1 MVSKHQFRTI
11 DEYIAGFPENIR
23 DILEEL
29 RRVIR
34 EAAPRAEEAM
44 RYGIPTFRL
53 NGNLVHFAAFKH
65 HIGFYPTPSAIEAF
79 KEELSSYKQAKGS
92 VRFPIDKPLPYDL
105 IRKIV
110 QYRVDESQDSKKKE
124 RYDTHRHPM

>member
-1 MVSKHQFRTI
+1 MTDRDKSKGQVTTI
-11 DEYIAGFPENIR
+11 DEYIAGFPKNVR

-34 EAAPRAEEAM
+34 KEAPQAEEAI

-53 NGNLVHFAAFKH
+53 HGNLVHFAAFTH
-65 HIGFYPTPSAIEAF
+65 HIGFYPTPSAISAF
-79 KEELSSYKQAKGS
+79 SRELSAYEQAKGT

-105 IRKIV
+105 VRKIV
-110 QYRVDESQDSKKKE
+110 KYRVEESLKKAKKKK
-124 RYDTHRHPM
+124 